1 MGTHDATLGVS
12 AIKEAL
18 EDGGFEVYSLAQD
31 RDVADLDLENG
42 PGYQSNRSGVKRWL
56 SYITRSQV
64 KETELKRE
72 KHIALCSQCQAE
84 RKLTTTKPPGSS
96 LSPKKEKTD
105 GILTTGTL
113 SETAQISSPSEPQVT
128 TSSTVSSSLTD
139 EPDLFHASVALGG
152 MNCSSCVG
160 TITEAIRQ
168 HGWVHSVEVNLLTNS
183 ASVVFEGKENTPKI
197 VQAVQN
203 SGYDATIESV
213 TPVHTSRNGKQSTPD
228 TWRATYAIGGTTCS
242 SCVGTITNA
251 VQQLNWVVTIDVNL
265 VSNSATVVFKGEE
278 HLDLIKETIEDAGYE
293 ATFDNM
299 TSVFQAQEEDLH
311 RKLAILVAGM
321 YCAHCPQR
329 IQDALKLEYGKRL
342 DIEKLPKMSNL
353 ILRISYVPVAPS
365 FTIRHIMASIAAVD
379 AAFEPSIYH
388 PLSLEERS
396 QKMRA
401 REQRRFLLRL
411 GLSFI
416 IAIPTFVIGI
426 VLMYL
431 VSSTNTGRLF
441 VEEPIWAGN
450 VSRAEWALFILA
462 TPVYFFA
469 ADVFHVRALRE
480 IRAMWRPKSTV
491 PILRRFYRFGSM
503 NMLISLATTIAYFS
517 SIAELAIAATQP
529 SDTANLS
536 ASTSYFD
543 SVVFLTMFLL
553 IGRFLEAYS
562 KAKTGDAVTSLAKL
576 RPTEALLVESPG
588 TGSLQSTGTSTR
600 KIPVDLLES
609 GDVVKVLNG
618 GSPPSDGVMVDG
630 TSQFDESSLTGESR
644 LIAKG
649 PGDEVFAGTVNKAN
663 PISVR
668 ISSVSGTSMLDQI
681 VKVVREGQAR
691 RAPIER
697 VADLITSHFVPL
709 VVLIG
714 VSTWLIWLALGLSGS
729 LPTGHRNTQVGGW
742 PLWSLQFSIAVF
754 VIACPCGI
762 GLAAPTALFVGGGLA
777 AQHGIL
783 VKGGGEAFQEASSLN
798 CIVFDKTGTLTKGGE
813 PSVTD
818 HEFLSR
824 RDDKAIDAKTVLGV
838 LKRLEESSS
847 HPIAKA
853 AVSFCESS
861 EARDVGTRRIEEI
874 AGKGMK
880 GSFTTERLQGRL
892 VEALV
897 GNEAL
902 MAEYGV
908 DVPSEAIRTLG
919 SWKTQGKSIV
929 LFATRII
936 PDSQSPQSEPW
947 SLFAIFAASD
957 PLRPEASAVI
967 EALQQRGIDVW
978 MLSGDNPTTACAVGA
993 MVGISKENII
1003 AGVLPDQKAE
1013 KIQYLQKILKK
1024 FKPRSVFGRKHE
1036 YTQQRATVAMVGDG
1050 INDSP
1055 ALTIADVGI
1064 AIGSG
1069 SDIAISSAE
1078 FVLISSNLTSLLTL
1092 IDLSRTVFSRI
1103 KFNFG
1108 WALAYNLVAL
1118 PVAAGVLYPVKSN
1131 GTHVRLDPVWASLAM
1146 ALSSVSVISSSLLLR
1161 SKLPVIG
1168 FRQEKKFLQ

>member
-1 MGTHDATLGVS
+1 MG
-12 AIKEAL
+12 
-18 EDGGFEVYSLAQD
+18 
-31 RDVADLDLENG
+31 
-42 PGYQSNRSGVKRWL
+42 
-56 SYITRSQV
+56 
-64 KETELKRE
+64 
-72 KHIALCSQCQAE
+72 
-84 RKLTTTKPPGSS
+84 
-96 LSPKKEKTD
+96 
-105 GILTTGTL
+105 
-113 SETAQISSPSEPQVT
+113 
-128 TSSTVSSSLTD
+128 
-139 EPDLFHASVALGG
+139 
-152 MNCSSCVG
+152 
-160 TITEAIRQ
+160 
-168 HGWVHSVEVNLLTNS
+168 
-183 ASVVFEGKENTPKI
+183 
-197 VQAVQN
+197 
-203 SGYDATIESV
+203 
-213 TPVHTSRNGKQSTPD
+213 NGKQSTPD
-228 TWRATYAIGGTTCS
+228 TWRATYAIGGMTCS

-588 TGSLQSTGTSTR
+588 IDQNSSEPVVRQ
-600 KIPVDLLES
+600 INVDLLER
-609 GDVVKVLNG
+609 GDVVRVLHG
-618 GSPPSDGVMVDG
+618 GSPACDG
-630 TSQFDESSLTGESR
+630 TVIEGESKFDESSLTGESR
-644 LIAKG
+644 LVAKAI
-649 PGDEVFAGTVNKAN
+649 GDEVYAGTVNKDG
-663 PISVR
+663 PVLVR
-668 ISSVSGTSMLDQI
+668 ISGVSGASMLDQI
-681 VKVVREGQAR
+681 VKVVREGQTR

-697 VADLITSHFVPL
+697 VADVLTSYFVP
-709 VVLIG
+709 VVTLIAI
-714 VSTWLIWLALGLSGS
+714 SDWIIWLALGLSGA
-729 LPTGHRNTQVGGW
+729 LPEEFLDTDVGGW
-742 PLWSLQFSIAVF
+742 PFWSLQFAIAVF
-754 VIACPCGI
+754 IIACPCGI

-783 VKGGGEAFQEASSLN
+783 VKGGGEAFQEASGLD
-798 CIVFDKTGTLTKGGE
+798 CIVFDKTGTLTQGGE
-813 PSVTD
+813 PEITD

-880 GSFTTERLQGRL
+880 GSFTTEMLQGRL

-902 MAEYGV
+902 IAEYGV

-978 MLSGDNPTTACAVGA
+978 MLSGD
-993 MVGISKENII
+993 
-1003 AGVLPDQKAE
+1003 
-1013 KIQYLQKILKK
+1013 
-1024 FKPRSVFGRKHE
+1024 
-1036 YTQQRATVAMVGDG
+1036 
-1050 INDSP
+1050 
-1055 ALTIADVGI
+1055 
-1064 AIGSG
+1064 
-1069 SDIAISSAE
+1069 
-1078 FVLISSNLTSLLTL
+1078 
-1092 IDLSRTVFSRI
+1092 
-1103 KFNFG
+1103 
-1108 WALAYNLVAL
+1108 
-1118 PVAAGVLYPVKSN
+1118 
-1131 GTHVRLDPVWASLAM
+1131 
-1146 ALSSVSVISSSLLLR
+1146 
-1161 SKLPVIG
+1161 
-1168 FRQEKKFLQ
+1168 